1 MAKLILL
8 LLSFSLPMSAAGAEG
23 DPVALKYTLGFD
35 YSSGDYS
42 LEDETEIFYMPL
54 GLEADFYPFLVKV
67 TVPLILVDG
76 PFGLRDNGSTPP
88 TLINKT
94 TGGIGRL
101 SGRVSYIIPPFHESA
116 PWFEVFAKLA
126 APTETSRSLGSG
138 GWSFS
143 LRADA
148 FKQYGRLT
156 PFASLGRSFYTDNR
170 LDDRMFTSVGASF
183 RFSQRLSGGL
193 VYDWF
198 EASVDGISDSHD
210 LVGFASVKLDGRWS
224 IGPYGSIGLS
234 EGSPDFGF
242 GVLFSFRTAYAG

>member
-1 MAKLILL
+1 VAKLILL

-35 YSSGDYS
+35 YSSGDYG
-42 LEDETEIFYMPL
+42 LEDETEILYMPL
-54 GLEADFYPFLVKV
+54 GLEADFCPFLVKV

-94 TGGIGRL
+94 TRGIGRL
-101 SGRVSYIIPPFHESA
+101 SGRVSYIIPPFH
-116 PWFEVFAKLA
+116 
-126 APTETSRSLGSG
+126 
-138 GWSFS
+138 
-143 LRADA
+143 
-148 FKQYGRLT
+148 
-156 PFASLGRSFYTDNR
+156 
-170 LDDRMFTSVGASF
+170 
-183 RFSQRLSGGL
+183 
-193 VYDWF
+193 

-210 LVGFASVKLDGRWS
+210 LVGFASVKLDGRWF

-242 GVLFSFRTAYAG
+242 GVLFSFRTLQAG